1 MHDLSFFLL
10 KNWLPVGVSAIVFF
24 SIGLLLAKMTW
35 GRYTQRLNYAVEENM
50 NLASQWSSL
59 GSSQRDLFKKLRVRW
74 QSDRDSWEMTLAEK
88 EHRIATLTHQLTSS
102 GKEIPE
108 ALLVDHGLKAKI
120 KELEAALDREKTAY
134 RQLREVSETGPVV
147 GPVATAMAAAAPAE
161 SAEAVAATEFQAR
174 IRDLEQ
180 DLIDTHDEL
189 HDVRAQYQKQ
199 LAFVESLEAKLIENP
214 AGRVEDELVIA
225 IEKIAGLEARL
236 EVSEGAALA
245 QAAEVAQWKALLP
258 QRGREMRG
266 LHSQFLSL
274 KKSGTDAI
282 SELKSEFTTKEE
294 AAILEKEAILAAFDA
309 EKETLISEFDAE
321 KETLVSGFDAE
332 KETLVSEFDAE
343 KETLVSEFDAEK
355 ETLISGFEAEKE
367 TLISGF
373 DAEKETL
380 ISEFDAEKETL
391 ISGFDAEK
399 ETLISGFDAEKETL
413 VSEFGAEKE
422 ALVSGFDAEKE
433 TLISGFAERER
444 VLALRAESLKADF
457 AEQEEALLA
466 AHLLEK
472 TALEENIAVLS
483 GEVAQ
488 RREEIDALE
497 ADLLA
502 KSAALDEAAE
512 KVTELEIV
520 QRRKASL
527 QAELNDACHEMYDV
541 RRALNLRLADIA
553 LLESRLAELVSVESR
568 NGELLQDL
576 DATREEL
583 AAALQS
589 NRESAG
595 QINDLSEGLTDLR
608 HALSERSLESES
620 LQSQLTDARHELS
633 DVRIAYNAS
642 VSDHQRALAQMEELE
657 AIIEDRNAEVNDLSS
672 ELRTQRD
679 LVRQLKNT
687 LAQAEG
693 ELEALNDESRILNA
707 GITSKTAFV
716 EEQTRRITDLE
727 IALGQRYHE
736 LNAVRA
742 EADGIAR
749 HVRYHEARTR
759 HLEAGLER
767 RIKEAAENDKQMASV
782 EEALEAANMKITA
795 LTEQLEE
802 SSTSLAQLQDDLQQV
817 SQDKEVTLR
826 DLDLANGRLVQSEE
840 AAALRETQLGAISQE
855 LSESIRETSDLE
867 VMLNRLNTELETARE
882 EQEASRLGIAEL
894 EDSLRASEER
904 TLTLSS
910 RLEEKEGEL
919 GTLLAE
925 LETLRVSIEA
935 SEAKEAA
942 ALARL
947 EELQTGYESK
957 LVAAESALAAAGE
970 ERELLTKQ
978 QREEAARLTSELETM
993 RETIAGQ
1000 TTRLES
1006 GAEQRDRSLA
1016 EVETLQGKLEQRS
1029 DSIRELQDQLSSII
1043 LQRASRDIE
1052 ISALKEK
1059 LLAVEIELSEAR
1071 QSEAAHSEALLALSA
1086 ARELPPVAESLVDE
1100 ARLAAAIHRSLTAE
1114 VSGAEEGI
1122 SLDEIVAKTTHYPP
1136 QVATPTPS
1144 VPVKSKGKKSSA
1156 GVGDDHTV
1164 YFNEGNASLSTAEL
1178 EKIDLC
1184 ARAIRRFGRKVE
1196 VTVIGYAGSEGNA
1209 DQTERISALRAD
1221 AVRER
1226 LLEKGVSQNLVTV
1239 RGSGQDRRFS
1249 DWKARRVEMIVVPV
1263 AIAEAVN

>member
-1 MHDLSFFLL
+1 MQDDLQQ
-10 KNWLPVGVSAIVFF
+10 VSQDKEDT
-24 SIGLLLAKMTW
+24 L
-35 GRYTQRLNYAVEENM
+35 
-50 NLASQWSSL
+50 
-59 GSSQRDLFKKLRVRW
+59 RDL
-74 QSDRDSWEMTLAEK
+74 DLANG
-88 EHRIATLTHQLTSS
+88 R
-102 GKEIPE
+102 
-108 ALLVDHGLKAKI
+108 LV
-120 KELEAALDREKTAY
+120 
-134 RQLREVSETGPVV
+134 
-147 GPVATAMAAAAPAE
+147 
-161 SAEAVAATEFQAR
+161 
-174 IRDLEQ
+174 
-180 DLIDTHDEL
+180 
-189 HDVRAQYQKQ
+189 
-199 LAFVESLEAKLIENP
+199 
-214 AGRVEDELVIA
+214 
-225 IEKIAGLEARL
+225 
-236 EVSEGAALA
+236 
-245 QAAEVAQWKALLP
+245 
-258 QRGREMRG
+258 
-266 LHSQFLSL
+266 
-274 KKSGTDAI
+274 
-282 SELKSEFTTKEE
+282 
-294 AAILEKEAILAAFDA
+294 
-309 EKETLISEFDAE
+309 
-321 KETLVSGFDAE
+321 
-332 KETLVSEFDAE
+332 
-343 KETLVSEFDAEK
+343 
-355 ETLISGFEAEKE
+355 
-367 TLISGF
+367 
-373 DAEKETL
+373 
-380 ISEFDAEKETL
+380 
-391 ISGFDAEK
+391 
-399 ETLISGFDAEKETL
+399 
-413 VSEFGAEKE
+413 
-422 ALVSGFDAEKE
+422 
-433 TLISGFAERER
+433 
-444 VLALRAESLKADF
+444 
-457 AEQEEALLA
+457 
-466 AHLLEK
+466 
-472 TALEENIAVLS
+472 
-483 GEVAQ
+483 
-488 RREEIDALE
+488 
-497 ADLLA
+497 
-502 KSAALDEAAE
+502 
-512 KVTELEIV
+512 
-520 QRRKASL
+520 
-527 QAELNDACHEMYDV
+527 
-541 RRALNLRLADIA
+541 
-553 LLESRLAELVSVESR
+553 
-568 NGELLQDL
+568 
-576 DATREEL
+576 
-583 AAALQS
+583 
-589 NRESAG
+589 
-595 QINDLSEGLTDLR
+595 
-608 HALSERSLESES
+608 
-620 LQSQLTDARHELS
+620 
-633 DVRIAYNAS
+633 
-642 VSDHQRALAQMEELE
+642 
-657 AIIEDRNAEVNDLSS
+657 
-672 ELRTQRD
+672 
-679 LVRQLKNT
+679 
-687 LAQAEG
+687 
-693 ELEALNDESRILNA
+693 
-707 GITSKTAFV
+707 
-716 EEQTRRITDLE
+716 
-727 IALGQRYHE
+727 
-736 LNAVRA
+736 
-742 EADGIAR
+742 
-749 HVRYHEARTR
+749 
-759 HLEAGLER
+759 
-767 RIKEAAENDKQMASV
+767 
-782 EEALEAANMKITA
+782 
-795 LTEQLEE
+795 
-802 SSTSLAQLQDDLQQV
+802 QLQDDLQQV

-957 LVAAESALAAAGE
+957 LVDAESALAAAGE

>member
-24 SIGLLLAKMTW
+24 SIGLLLARMTW

-199 LAFVESLEAKLIENP
+199 LALVESLEAKLIENP
-214 AGRVEDELVIA
+214 AGRVEDELVLA

-266 LHSQFLSL
+266 LRSQFLSL
-274 KKSGTDAI
+274 KKSGADAI
-282 SELKSEFTTKEE
+282 SELKSEFTAKEE
-294 AAILEKEAILAAFDA
+294 AAILEKEVILAAFA
-309 EKETLISEFDAE
+309 AKEQQLLSER
-321 KETLVSGFDAE
+321 
-332 KETLVSEFDAE
+332 EF
-343 KETLVSEFDAEK
+343 
-355 ETLISGFEAEKE
+355 
-367 TLISGF
+367 
-373 DAEKETL
+373 
-380 ISEFDAEKETL
+380 L

-399 ETLISGFDAEKETL
+399 ETLISGFDEKEK
-413 VSEFGAEKE
+413 A
-422 ALVSGFDAEKE
+422 
-433 TLISGFAERER
+433 
-444 VLALRAESLKADF
+444 LALGAESLKADF
-457 AEQEEALLA
+457 AAQEEALLA
-466 AHLLEK
+466 AHLSEK
-472 TALEENIAVLS
+472 TALEENIAFLS
-483 GEVAQ
+483 EEVAQ
-488 RREEIDALE
+488 RREEIEAME

-512 KVTELEIV
+512 KITELEIV
-520 QRRKASL
+520 QRRKVSL

-767 RIKEAAENDKQMASV
+767 RLKEAAENDKQMASV
-782 EEALEAANMKITA
+782 EGAFEAANMKITA

-802 SSTSLAQLQDDLQQV
+802 SSTSLAQLQQDLQLV
-817 SQDKEVTLR
+817 SQEKEDTLR
-826 DLDLANGRLVQSEE
+826 DLDLANGRLAQSEE
-840 AAALRETQLGAISQE
+840 AAAVRETQLGVISQE
-855 LSESIRETSDLE
+855 LSESIRVTSDLE
-867 VMLNRLNTELETARE
+867 IMLNRLNTELETARE
-882 EQEASRLGIAEL
+882 EQEASRLSIAEL
-894 EDSLRASEER
+894 EGSLRASDER
-904 TLTLSS
+904 TLALSS
-910 RLEEKEGEL
+910 RLEEKEAGL
-919 GTLLAE
+919 ATLLAE
-925 LETLRVSIEA
+925 LETLRVSIAAREA
-935 SEAKEAA
+935 SEAAA
-942 ALARL
+942 IARL
-947 EELQTGYESK
+947 EELQAGYESM
-957 LVAAESALAAAGE
+957 LVDAESALAAADE

-978 QREEAARLTSELETM
+978 QREEVAQLTSELETM

-1000 TTRLES
+1000 TARLES
-1006 GAEQRDRSLA
+1006 GAEQRDRSQA
-1016 EVETLQGKLEQRS
+1016 ELEALQGKLEQRS
-1029 DSIRELQDQLSSII
+1029 DSIRELQDQLSAII

-1052 ISALKEK
+1052 ISDLKEK

-1071 QSEAAHSEALLALSA
+1071 QSEAAHSEAFLALSA
-1086 ARELPPVAESLVDE
+1086 ERESPTVSESLVDE
-1100 ARLAAAIHRSLTAE
+1100 ACLAAAIHRSLTAE
-1114 VSGAEEGI
+1114 VSGEEEGI
-1122 SLDEIVAKTTHYPP
+1122 SLDEIVIKTTHHHP
-1136 QVATPTPS
+1136 QVSAPTVVAPLVS
-1144 VPVKSKGKKSSA
+1144 SGKKA
-1156 GVGDDHTV
+1156 GAGIGDDHTV

-1196 VTVIGYAGSEGNA
+1196 VTVIGYAGSEGNP
-1209 DQTERISALRAD
+1209 DQTERISARRAD

>member
-294 AAILEKEAILAAFDA
+294 AAILEKEAILAA
-309 EKETLISEFDAE
+309 
-321 KETLVSGFDAE
+321 
-332 KETLVSEFDAE
+332 
-343 KETLVSEFDAEK
+343 
-355 ETLISGFEAEKE
+355 
-367 TLISGF
+367 
-373 DAEKETL
+373 
-380 ISEFDAEKETL
+380 
-391 ISGFDAEK
+391 
-399 ETLISGFDAEKETL
+399 
-413 VSEFGAEKE
+413 
-422 ALVSGFDAEKE
+422 FDAEKE

>member
-24 SIGLLLAKMTW
+24 SIGLLLARMTW
-35 GRYTQRLNYAVEENM
+35 GRYTQRLSYAVEENM

-199 LAFVESLEAKLIENP
+199 LALVESLEAKLIENP

-266 LHSQFLSL
+266 LRSQFLSL
-274 KKSGTDAI
+274 KKSGADAI
-282 SELKSEFTTKEE
+282 SELKSEFTAKEE
-294 AAILEKEAILAAFDA
+294 AAILEKEVILAAFA
-309 EKETLISEFDAE
+309 AKEQQLLSER
-321 KETLVSGFDAE
+321 
-332 KETLVSEFDAE
+332 EF
-343 KETLVSEFDAEK
+343 
-355 ETLISGFEAEKE
+355 
-367 TLISGF
+367 
-373 DAEKETL
+373 
-380 ISEFDAEKETL
+380 L

-399 ETLISGFDAEKETL
+399 ETLISGFDAEKE
-413 VSEFGAEKE
+413 
-422 ALVSGFDAEKE
+422 ALISAFDAEKE
-433 TLISGFAERER
+433 TLISGFDEKEKA
-444 VLALRAESLKADF
+444 LALGAESLKADF
-457 AEQEEALLA
+457 AAQEEALLA
-466 AHLLEK
+466 AHLSEK
-472 TALEENIAVLS
+472 TALEENIAFLS
-483 GEVAQ
+483 EEVAQ
-488 RREEIDALE
+488 RREEIEAME

-512 KVTELEIV
+512 KITELEIV
-520 QRRKASL
+520 QRRKVSL

-767 RIKEAAENDKQMASV
+767 RLKEAAENDKQMASV
-782 EEALEAANMKITA
+782 EGAFEAANMKITA

-802 SSTSLAQLQDDLQQV
+802 SSTSLAQLQQDLQLV
-817 SQDKEVTLR
+817 SQEKEDTLR
-826 DLDLANGRLVQSEE
+826 DLDLANGRLAQSEE
-840 AAALRETQLGAISQE
+840 AAAVRETQLGVISQE
-855 LSESIRETSDLE
+855 LSESIRVTSDLE
-867 VMLNRLNTELETARE
+867 IMLNRLNTELETARE
-882 EQEASRLGIAEL
+882 EQEASRLSIAEL
-894 EDSLRASEER
+894 EGSLRASDER
-904 TLTLSS
+904 TLALSS
-910 RLEEKEGEL
+910 RLEEKEAGL
-919 GTLLAE
+919 ATLLAE

-935 SEAKEAA
+935 REASEAA
-942 ALARL
+942 AIARL
-947 EELQTGYESK
+947 EELQAGYESM
-957 LVAAESALAAAGE
+957 LVDAESALAAADE

-978 QREEAARLTSELETM
+978 QREEVAQLTSELETM

-1000 TTRLES
+1000 TARLES
-1006 GAEQRDRSLA
+1006 GAEQRDRSQA
-1016 EVETLQGKLEQRS
+1016 ELEALQGKLEQRS
-1029 DSIRELQDQLSSII
+1029 DSIRELQDQLSAII

-1052 ISALKEK
+1052 ISDLKEK

-1071 QSEAAHSEALLALSA
+1071 QSEAAHSEAFLALSA
-1086 ARELPPVAESLVDE
+1086 ERESPTVSESLVDE
-1100 ARLAAAIHRSLTAE
+1100 ACLAAAIHRSLTAE
-1114 VSGAEEGI
+1114 VSGEEEGI
-1122 SLDEIVAKTTHYPP
+1122 SLDEIVIKTTHHHP
-1136 QVATPTPS
+1136 QVSAPTVVAPLVS
-1144 VPVKSKGKKSSA
+1144 SGKKA
-1156 GVGDDHTV
+1156 GAGIGDDHTV

-1196 VTVIGYAGSEGNA
+1196 VTVIGYAGSEGNP
-1209 DQTERISALRAD
+1209 DQTERISARRAD

>member
-1 MHDLSFFLL
+1 M
-10 KNWLPVGVSAIVFF
+10 
-24 SIGLLLAKMTW
+24 
-35 GRYTQRLNYAVEENM
+35 
-50 NLASQWSSL
+50 
-59 GSSQRDLFKKLRVRW
+59 
-74 QSDRDSWEMTLAEK
+74 
-88 EHRIATLTHQLTSS
+88 
-102 GKEIPE
+102 
-108 ALLVDHGLKAKI
+108 
-120 KELEAALDREKTAY
+120 
-134 RQLREVSETGPVV
+134 
-147 GPVATAMAAAAPAE
+147 
-161 SAEAVAATEFQAR
+161 
-174 IRDLEQ
+174 
-180 DLIDTHDEL
+180 
-189 HDVRAQYQKQ
+189 
-199 LAFVESLEAKLIENP
+199 
-214 AGRVEDELVIA
+214 
-225 IEKIAGLEARL
+225 
-236 EVSEGAALA
+236 
-245 QAAEVAQWKALLP
+245 
-258 QRGREMRG
+258 
-266 LHSQFLSL
+266 
-274 KKSGTDAI
+274 
-282 SELKSEFTTKEE
+282 
-294 AAILEKEAILAAFDA
+294 
-309 EKETLISEFDAE
+309 
-321 KETLVSGFDAE
+321 
-332 KETLVSEFDAE
+332 
-343 KETLVSEFDAEK
+343 
-355 ETLISGFEAEKE
+355 
-367 TLISGF
+367 
-373 DAEKETL
+373 
-380 ISEFDAEKETL
+380 
-391 ISGFDAEK
+391 
-399 ETLISGFDAEKETL
+399 
-413 VSEFGAEKE
+413 
-422 ALVSGFDAEKE
+422 
-433 TLISGFAERER
+433 
-444 VLALRAESLKADF
+444 
-457 AEQEEALLA
+457 
-466 AHLLEK
+466 
-472 TALEENIAVLS
+472 
-483 GEVAQ
+483 
-488 RREEIDALE
+488 
-497 ADLLA
+497 
-502 KSAALDEAAE
+502 
-512 KVTELEIV
+512 
-520 QRRKASL
+520 
-527 QAELNDACHEMYDV
+527 

-817 SQDKEVTLR
+817 SQDKEDTLR
-826 DLDLANGRLVQSEE
+826 DLDLANGRLAQSEE

>member
-1 MHDLSFFLL
+1 MQDDLQQ
-10 KNWLPVGVSAIVFF
+10 VSQDKEDT
-24 SIGLLLAKMTW
+24 L
-35 GRYTQRLNYAVEENM
+35 
-50 NLASQWSSL
+50 
-59 GSSQRDLFKKLRVRW
+59 RDL
-74 QSDRDSWEMTLAEK
+74 DLANG
-88 EHRIATLTHQLTSS
+88 R
-102 GKEIPE
+102 
-108 ALLVDHGLKAKI
+108 LV
-120 KELEAALDREKTAY
+120 
-134 RQLREVSETGPVV
+134 
-147 GPVATAMAAAAPAE
+147 
-161 SAEAVAATEFQAR
+161 
-174 IRDLEQ
+174 
-180 DLIDTHDEL
+180 
-189 HDVRAQYQKQ
+189 
-199 LAFVESLEAKLIENP
+199 
-214 AGRVEDELVIA
+214 
-225 IEKIAGLEARL
+225 
-236 EVSEGAALA
+236 
-245 QAAEVAQWKALLP
+245 
-258 QRGREMRG
+258 
-266 LHSQFLSL
+266 
-274 KKSGTDAI
+274 
-282 SELKSEFTTKEE
+282 
-294 AAILEKEAILAAFDA
+294 
-309 EKETLISEFDAE
+309 
-321 KETLVSGFDAE
+321 
-332 KETLVSEFDAE
+332 
-343 KETLVSEFDAEK
+343 
-355 ETLISGFEAEKE
+355 
-367 TLISGF
+367 
-373 DAEKETL
+373 
-380 ISEFDAEKETL
+380 
-391 ISGFDAEK
+391 
-399 ETLISGFDAEKETL
+399 
-413 VSEFGAEKE
+413 
-422 ALVSGFDAEKE
+422 
-433 TLISGFAERER
+433 
-444 VLALRAESLKADF
+444 
-457 AEQEEALLA
+457 
-466 AHLLEK
+466 
-472 TALEENIAVLS
+472 
-483 GEVAQ
+483 
-488 RREEIDALE
+488 
-497 ADLLA
+497 
-502 KSAALDEAAE
+502 
-512 KVTELEIV
+512 
-520 QRRKASL
+520 
-527 QAELNDACHEMYDV
+527 
-541 RRALNLRLADIA
+541 
-553 LLESRLAELVSVESR
+553 
-568 NGELLQDL
+568 
-576 DATREEL
+576 
-583 AAALQS
+583 
-589 NRESAG
+589 
-595 QINDLSEGLTDLR
+595 
-608 HALSERSLESES
+608 
-620 LQSQLTDARHELS
+620 
-633 DVRIAYNAS
+633 
-642 VSDHQRALAQMEELE
+642 
-657 AIIEDRNAEVNDLSS
+657 
-672 ELRTQRD
+672 
-679 LVRQLKNT
+679 
-687 LAQAEG
+687 
-693 ELEALNDESRILNA
+693 
-707 GITSKTAFV
+707 
-716 EEQTRRITDLE
+716 
-727 IALGQRYHE
+727 
-736 LNAVRA
+736 
-742 EADGIAR
+742 
-749 HVRYHEARTR
+749 
-759 HLEAGLER
+759 
-767 RIKEAAENDKQMASV
+767 
-782 EEALEAANMKITA
+782 
-795 LTEQLEE
+795 
-802 SSTSLAQLQDDLQQV
+802 QLQDDLQQV
-817 SQDKEVTLR
+817 SQDKEDTLR
-826 DLDLANGRLVQSEE
+826 DLDLANGRLAQSEE

-957 LVAAESALAAAGE
+957 LVDAESALAAAGE